1 MDTRNGIG
9 ALCEAVMRAF
19 AVASRDAGQSSPL
32 AQARARLGNRYAE
45 VACASMRARIK
56 ALLSPDGARQALQLL
71 DGTGRLGEHAVLAGL
86 VSDICQD
93 VIAAA

>member
-1 MDTRNGIG
+1 METRNQVG

-19 AVASRDAGQSSPL
+19 AVASREASGTSPL
-32 AQARARLGNRYAE
+32 GQARARLGDRYAE
-45 VACASMRARIK
+45 VACVSMRTRIK